1 MKKRSDKY
9 KISKLKIFLLIILSL
24 IALIGFILLWAR
36 YISTSGL
43 IVNEIKVTKNNLPES
58 FNGLKVVH
66 LSDIHYGKTINKNKL
81 EKIVEK
87 INLINSDI
95 VIFTGDLID
104 KNIEI
109 TKNMINDISNTL
121 NKINSKY
128 GNYSIKGNHDYS
140 SDSFLEIME
149 KSNFKVLENSYDLIY
164 NETKDYIYIGGLSSS
179 IKTNIDYEKT
189 LEYFSD
195 ENNNK
200 DIFRIMLMHE
210 PDNIDNVLKYQFMDL
225 VLAGHSHG
233 GQIRLPYIGPLM
245 KVKDAK
251 KYSDRH
257 YNIDNTDLY
266 VSFGVGTTTY
276 PFRFFNKPSI
286 NFYRIYNK

>member
-9 KISKLKIFLLIILSL
+9 KVSKLKIFLLIILS
-24 IALIGFILLWAR
+24 IVALIGFIFLWAR

-43 IVNEIKVTKNNLPES
+43 IVNEKKIIKSNLPES

-66 LSDIHYGKTINKNKL
+66 LSDIHYGKTISKNKL
-81 EKIVEK
+81 NKIVEK
-87 INLINSDI
+87 INLINPDI
-95 VIFTGDLID
+95 VVFTGDLID
-104 KNIEI
+104 KDIEI
-109 TKNMINDISNTL
+109 TNSMINDISDTL
-121 NKINSKY
+121 YKINSKY
-128 GNYSIKGNHDYS
+128 GSYSIKGNHDYS

-164 NETKDYIYIGGLSSS
+164 NEKKDYIYIGGLSSS

-189 LEYFSD
+189 FEYFYV

-200 DIFRIMLMHE
+200 AIFKLMLMHE
-210 PDNIDNVLKYQFMDL
+210 PDNIDNVLEYQLVDL
-225 VLAGHSHG
+225 ALAGHSHG
-233 GQIRLPYIGPLM
+233 GQVRLPYFGYLM
-245 KVKDAK
+245 KVKGAK
-251 KYSDRH
+251 KYPESH
-257 YNIDNTDLY
+257 YIVNTTDLY
-266 VSFGVGTTTY
+266 VSYGIGTSTY